1 MCIKNGVARIMSN
14 AIGVWG
20 FPQQKKEKVEKNCC
34 LAFLFFRQVYIHLL
48 CLPLSKVS
56 KYFWRKSDGNVWK
69 CGGKHV
75 AEVWHVDGNVASN
88 GCYLYPSKSP
98 STTGLTTNVGTDFP
112 YALSRK
118 IPFRF
123 ARGIFSWNMGLGVAQ
138 IFVTG
143 GPVTMLAKEKKTHYE
158 TQKRFVSIDR
168 WLRCWSKI
176 CEHRVGHCT
185 LFWFHLQIFC
195 RWFFC

>member
-1 MCIKNGVARIMSN
+1 MCIKNGVAHNTSN
-14 AIGVWG
+14 AIGGWG

-34 LAFLFFRQVYIHLL
+34 FAFLFFRQVYIHLL

-98 STTGLTTNVGTDFP
+98 STTGLNTNVGTDFP
-112 YALSRK
+112 YALFK
-118 IPFRF
+118 KNPFRF
-123 ARGIFSWNMGLGVAQ
+123 ALGIFFLKHGIGLRPNLRNMGTCYYARKRKKDTLRDTKK
-138 IFVTG
+138 IFFYRSLV
-143 GPVTMLAKEKKTHYE
+143 VSLIKNLLA
-158 TQKRFVSIDR
+158 
-168 WLRCWSKI
+168 
-176 CEHRVGHCT
+176 
-185 LFWFHLQIFC
+185 
-195 RWFFC
+195 